1 MNFKIIDR
9 KNWDREEYFNH
20 YFSNIPCTYSM
31 TVKLDI
37 TKIINSKQKIYPT
50 MLYFI
55 SKVVNNHKEFRMAL
69 TQDGEVGFF
78 EELFPCYT
86 VFHKDTELF
95 SNIWTEYSNDYET
108 FCKSYQ
114 RDIDE
119 FGSINKMEAK
129 PNTPNNTFPVSMI
142 PWVSFEGFNLN
153 LQKGYDYLLP
163 IFTIGKYYEE
173 SGKYIIPLS
182 IQVHHAVCD
191 GFHLCRFI
199 NELKSFI
206 EQ

>member
-69 TQDGEVGFF
+69 TQNGEVGFYD
-78 EELFPCYT
+78 ELFPCYT

-95 SNIWTEYSNDYET
+95 SNIWTEYSHDYET

-163 IFTIGKYYEE
+163 IFTMGKYYEE

>member
-1 MNFKIIDR
+1 MTMKHFV
-9 KNWDREEYFNH
+9 NH
-20 YFSNIPCTYSM
+20 I
-31 TVKLDI
+31 K
-37 TKIINSKQKIYPT
+37 
-50 MLYFI
+50 
-55 SKVVNNHKEFRMAL
+55 
-69 TQDGEVGFF
+69 
-78 EELFPCYT
+78 
-86 VFHKDTELF
+86 
-95 SNIWTEYSNDYET
+95 
-108 FCKSYQ
+108 

-142 PWVSFEGFNLN
+142 PWVSFKGFDLN
-153 LQKGYDYLLP
+153 LQKRYDYLLP
-163 IFTIGKYYEE
+163 IFTMGKYYEE

-182 IQVHHAVCD
+182 IQAHHAVCD